1 MIKHF
6 LKRGEH
12 WTMGDFPM
20 EENGVKTIAS
30 EITND
35 EYQKILEG
43 TRDFDIVNGH
53 VVFID
58 SDRKQK
64 MDDIKAQEA
73 AEVAEL
79 DALRSKL
86 ASGEASPEEVQT
98 ALSKLI

>member
-20 EENGVKTIAS
+20 EENGIKTMAS
-30 EITND
+30 EVTDD

-43 TRDFDIVNGH
+43 TRDFDIVNGR

-64 MDDIKAQEA
+64 MDEIKEQEA
-73 AEVAEL
+73 AQAADLEV
-79 DALRSKL
+79 LRAKL
-86 ASGEASPEEVQT
+86 ANGEASPEEVQT